1 MNILITS
8 AGRRTKLIEEFKENF
23 DRVVATDLS
32 NLAPAI
38 YKADNYYI
46 VPCIKDDN
54 YILTILEICKK
65 EKIDGILS
73 LIDPE
78 LEILSRYKEK
88 FKEIGVTVIGSSA
101 SVSNLCFDKFKMYN
115 FLKDNNF
122 KTQLTYDDLEK
133 FKNDYKNE
141 KIKFPVFIKP
151 CKGSASIGVN
161 RIDDMETLELFWKK
175 QTNLIIQGF
184 INGEEI
190 GCDVYTDLISKEVVS
205 IFTKKKLNMRAGETD
220 KAVSFKDNKL
230 FGIVED
236 FIEKLGTIGPAD
248 IDIFKVKGEY
258 YISEVNPRFGGGYL
272 IAYECSENFPKLI
285 RNNLEGKANIKCIG
299 NYRNNICMLKHDDL
313 EIVHLE
319 KRKNGKV

>member
-8 AGRRTKLIEEFKENF
+8 VGRRTKLIEDFKENF
-23 DRVVATDLS
+23 DKVVATDLS
-32 NLAPAI
+32 KLAPALYKADSYYI
-38 YKADNYYI
+38 VPGIKADNYI
-46 VPCIKDDN
+46 SSIA
-54 YILTILEICKK
+54 EICKK

-88 FKEIGVTVIGSSA
+88 FKEIGVEVIGSSA
-101 SVSNLCFDKFKMYN
+101 SVSNICLDKFKMYN

-122 KTQLTYDDLEK
+122 KTQLTYNDLEK
-133 FKNDYKNE
+133 FKNDYKNK

-151 CKGSASIGVN
+151 CTGSASIGVN

-205 IFTKKKLNMRAGETD
+205 IFTKKKLEMRAGETD
-220 KAVSFKDNKL
+220 KAVSFKDKKL

-285 RNNLEGKANIKCIG
+285 RNNLEKKANNKNIG
-299 NYRNNICMLKHDDL
+299 NYEEGICMLKHDDI
-313 EIVHLE
+313 EIIKL
-319 KRKNGKV
+319 K